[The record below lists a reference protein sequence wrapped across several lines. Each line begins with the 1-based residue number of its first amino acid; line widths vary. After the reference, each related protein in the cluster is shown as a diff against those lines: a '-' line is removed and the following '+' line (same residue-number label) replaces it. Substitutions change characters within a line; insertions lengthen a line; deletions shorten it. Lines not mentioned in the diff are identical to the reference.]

1 MFIFQKA
8 AECAAAVGVKKEP
21 LLDEFFLQFGTDL
34 TVCEE

>member
-1 MFIFQKA
+1 MFIFQKVV
-8 AECAAAVGVKKEP
+8 ESTAAVEVKREP